1 MGTEKPVDKSVEEE
15 CNVPLYTLGIV
26 AQQSEIPAHSVRQY
40 IDEGLI
46 IPFKLESKR
55 HLFSRNDIDRLKL
68 IRSLI
73 RDKGLNFSGVR
84 TLMAMIPCWSIREC
98 PKNIRSSC
106 GAYTE
111 NFQPCWESSEKER
124 HCKNES
130 CRECDVYLS
139 LDLDKGLKSILRSH
153 VTNID

>member
-1 MGTEKPVDKSVEEE
+1 MDKSKAIEEVVEEE
-15 CNVPLYTLGIV
+15 RNMPLYTMGI
-26 AQQSEIPAHSVRQY
+26 ASQLSEIPAHSIRQY

-73 RDKGLNFSGVR
+73 RNKGLNFSGVR
-84 TLMAMIPCWSIREC
+84 ALMAMIPCWSIREC
-98 PKNIRSSC
+98 PEEDRSSY

-111 NFQPCWESSEKER
+111 NFQPCWEASEKGR
-124 HCKNES
+124 HCRNEN
-130 CRECDVYLS
+130 CRDCEVYHA
-139 LDLDKGLKSILRSH
+139 LDIDTGIKTVLKSLL
-153 VTNID
+153 

>member
-1 MGTEKPVDKSVEEE
+1 MATSKALEEIVEEE
-15 CNVPLYTLGIV
+15 RNMPLYTMGI
-26 AQQSEIPAHSVRQY
+26 ASQLSDIPAHSIRQY

-84 TLMAMIPCWSIREC
+84 ALMAMIPCWSIREC
-98 PKNIRSSC
+98 PKDDRSSC

-111 NFQPCWESSEKER
+111 NFQPCWEASEKGR
-124 HCKNES
+124 LCRNEN
-130 CRECDVYLS
+130 CRECEVYHS
-139 LDLDKGLKSILRSH
+139 LDIDTGIKTVLKSLL
-153 VTNID
+153 